1 MVKSVPPHLPSRQE
15 IRRFIDETGGKA
27 GKREVGKAF
36 GIKGQDRIWLKR
48 LLKDIMAER
57 AAEGLPDP
65 KDLPRAARQ
74 GAQGQKPLGRQQ
86 RLPPVGV
93 IEVTEVDEDGSLLCR
108 PMKWESDVAP
118 PRIELVEKTVSG
130 PAARPGDQFLARLGR
145 DGRMYQ
151 ARVLHRLEIAAKKV
165 FGVYQQ
171 AVPAGRGGR
180 VQPTDRKMRQE
191 MIVEPGND
199 GGATSG
205 DLVLVET
212 LPGRALGP
220 RVAKVVEVIG
230 SFNDPRAI
238 SLLALQTHEIP
249 REFSAEALGAAV
261 EARPVTEL
269 GRRTDLRD
277 MPLVTIDPPDARDHD
292 DAIHAVADDDP
303 ENPGGYRLTVAIADV
318 AWYVRPESAID
329 KDAQA
334 RGVSVYFPDRVAPM
348 LPERLSADLCSL
360 KPGQDRPVMALE
372 IVIDATGRKRRHRF
386 YRAMMRSAAN
396 IAYADAQAAVDG
408 EPRPELDA
416 LLEPVLKPLFAAW
429 ELLDAARKRR
439 GPLELDLPERK
450 VLLGEDGYIAGIVPQ
465 ERLDA
470 HRVVEEFMVL
480 ANVCAAETLERR
492 GKPCVYRVHEPPDP
506 ERLQGLK
513 DFLGTLGLTFN
524 AGDVVK
530 PAMFNR
536 ALSRVA
542 GQDTAPMVSEAVLRS
557 QTAAYYGTDNQGHF
571 GLALRRYAHF
581 TSPIRRYADLLVHR
595 ALIDAM
601 GLGAGGLGDMDA
613 DTVQRL
619 AEQTSTFERRA
630 MLAERDALD
639 RFTAI
644 YLQDQVGG
652 QFAARISGITRFGMF
667 VSLAETGASG
677 IIPMR
682 SLSNDFFDFDEVAI
696 QLVGRR
702 TGQVWRLGERLT
714 VRLKEAS
721 GVTGGLAFEIVETG
735 GEQAAGRGSLKGPG
749 RGKLKTVRPAPGQ
762 KRAKPERGRQ
772 KRRR

>member
-1 MVKSVPPHLPSRQE
+1 MVKSVPPHLPSKQE
-15 IRRFIDETGGKA
+15 IRRFIDESGGRA

-48 LLKDIMAER
+48 LLKEIEAER
-57 AAEGLPDP
+57 ASEGLPGR
-65 KDLPRAARQ
+65 KDHPPRERRAAAA
-74 GAQGQKPLGRQQ
+74 GKQQ

-93 IEVTEVDEDGSLLCR
+93 IEVTEADEDGALLCR
-108 PMKWESDVAP
+108 PMKWASDAPP
-118 PRIELVEKTVSG
+118 PRIELVEKTVRG

-145 DGRMYQ
+145 DGSMYQ
-151 ARVLHRLEIAAKKV
+151 ARVLHRLEVRPRRI

-171 AVPAGRGGR
+171 AMERGRGGR
-180 VQPTDRKMRQE
+180 VQPTDRKLRQE
-191 MIVEPGND
+191 MIIEPGHD
-199 GGATSG
+199 GGAVTG

-212 LPGRALGP
+212 LPGRPLGP
-220 RVAKVVEVIG
+220 RLGKVVEVVG
-230 SFNDPRAI
+230 SFDDPRAI

-249 REFSAEALGAAV
+249 GEFSPAALGAAT
-261 EARPVTEL
+261 EAMPVTEP
-269 GRRTDLRD
+269 GNRTDLRD

-303 ENPGGYRLTVAIADV
+303 DNPGGYRLTVAIADV
-318 AWYVRPESAID
+318 AWYVRPDSPID
-329 KDAQA
+329 RDAQL

-360 KPGQDRPVMALE
+360 KPGEDRPVMAVE
-372 IVIDATGRKRRHRF
+372 MVIDATGRKRRHRF
-386 YRAMMRSAAN
+386 FRAMMRSAAN
-396 IAYADAQAAVDG
+396 IAYADAQAAIDG
-408 EPRPELDA
+408 DPRPELDG
-416 LLEPVLKPLFAAW
+416 LLETVLKPLFAAW
-429 ELLDAARKRR
+429 KLLDIARHRR

-450 VLLGEDGYIAGIVPQ
+450 VLLGDDGYIAGIVPQ

-513 DFLGTLGLTFN
+513 DFLGTLGLSFS

-530 PAMFNR
+530 PKMFNR
-536 ALSRVA
+536 ALSKVA
-542 GQDTAPMVSEAVLRS
+542 GQETAPMVSEAVLRA
-557 QTAAYYGTDNQGHF
+557 QTAAYYDTDNLGHF

-601 GLGAGGLGDMDA
+601 GAGAGGLGDTDA

-644 YLQDQVGG
+644 YLQDRVGAD
-652 QFAARISGITRFGMF
+652 FSARISGITRFGMF
-667 VSLAETGASG
+667 VALSETGASG

-682 SLSNDFFDFDEVAI
+682 SLNSDFFDFDEAAM

-702 TGQVWRLGERLT
+702 TGKVWRLGERLT

-721 GVTGGLAFEIVETG
+721 PVTGGLAFEIVDPGRGDGTG
-735 GEQAAGRGSLKGPG
+735 KGSLKGPG
-749 RGKLKTVRPAPGQ
+749 RGSLKPHRPPPGQ
-762 KRAKPERGRQ
+762 KRSKS
-772 KRRR
+772 RRRKG

>member
-1 MVKSVPPHLPSRQE
+1 MVKSVPPHLPSKQE
-15 IRRFIDETGGKA
+15 IRRFIDESGGRA

-48 LLKDIMAER
+48 LLKEITAER
-57 AAEGLPDP
+57 DAEGLSGR
-65 KDLPRAARQ
+65 KDHPPRERRES
-74 GAQGQKPLGRQQ
+74 GGRQQ

-93 IEVTEVDEDGSLLCR
+93 IEVTEVDEDGDLLCR
-108 PMKWESDVAP
+108 PLKWESDAPP
-118 PRIELVEKTVSG
+118 PRIELVEKTVRG

-145 DGRMYQ
+145 DGQVYQ
-151 ARVLHRLEIAAKKV
+151 ARVLHRLEVTARKI
-165 FGVYQQ
+165 FGVFQQ
-171 AVPAGRGGR
+171 AVPPGRGGR
-180 VQPTDRKMRQE
+180 VQPTDRKLRQE
-191 MIVEPGND
+191 MIIEPGND

-220 RVAKVVEVIG
+220 RLGKVVEVVG
-230 SFNDPRAI
+230 SFDDPRAI

-249 REFSAEALGAAV
+249 REFSPEALGAAA
-261 EARPVTEL
+261 EAMPVTDP
-269 GRRTDLRD
+269 GKRTDLRE

-303 ENPGGYRLTVAIADV
+303 DNPGGYRLTVAIADV

-329 KDAQA
+329 RDAQA

-348 LPERLSADLCSL
+348 LPERLSGDLCSL
-360 KPGQDRPVMALE
+360 MPGEDRPVMVVE
-372 IVIDATGRKRRHRF
+372 MVIDATGRKRRHSF
-386 YRAMMRSAAN
+386 FRAMMRSAAN
-396 IAYADAQAAVDG
+396 IAYADAQAAIDG
-408 EPRPELDA
+408 DPRPELDG
-416 LLEPVLKPLFAAW
+416 LLDPVLKPLFAAW
-429 ELLDAARKRR
+429 ALLDQARHRR

-450 VLLGEDGYIAGIVPQ
+450 VLLGDDGYIAGIVPQ

-506 ERLQGLK
+506 ERLRGLK
-513 DFLGTLGLTFN
+513 DFLGTLGLSFN

-536 ALSRVA
+536 ALSKVA
-542 GQDTAPMVSEAVLRS
+542 GRETAPMVSEAVLRA
-557 QTAAYYGTDNQGHF
+557 QTAAYYDTENQGHF

-601 GLGAGGLGDMDA
+601 GAGAGGLGDTDP

-644 YLQDQVGG
+644 FLQDQVGG

-667 VSLAETGASG
+667 VALAETGASG

-682 SLSNDFFDFDEVAI
+682 SLSSDFFDFDEAAM

-702 TGQVWRLGERLT
+702 TGKVWQLGERVT

-721 GVTGGLAFEIVETG
+721 PVTGGLAFEIIDPKGESG
-735 GEQAAGRGSLKGPG
+735 GGGGGKGSLKGPG
-749 RGKLKTVRPAPGQ
+749 RGSLKPHRPPPGQ
-762 KRAKPERGRQ
+762 KRGKPR
-772 KRRR
+772 KRR